1 MKVVLVL
8 VAFLGLF
15 QVRAAPRPCEIM
27 MITKLIM
34 IGAMA
39 IIVIIIYSKS
49 GLVQAH
55 VRR

>member
-1 MKVVLVL
+1 MKVVFVL
-8 VAFLGLF
+8 IALLGLF

-34 IGAMA
+34 IGAMV

-49 GLVQAH
+49 RLVQAP
-55 VRR
+55 VR

>member
-1 MKVVLVL
+1 MKVALVL

-27 MITKLIM
+27 MITKLFM
-34 IGAMA
+34 ISAMV

-55 VRR
+55 VR